1 MIQRSRRTADLY
13 WMAALLLLIVLL
25 QGTLLSR
32 IRFLGAHPNLL
43 LTVVV
48 CLSALRS
55 VSDGLL
61 WGFVGGLGIDLVA
74 GMPLGTSSL
83 ALMPTTFLVGIGRSS
98 IFANNLAL
106 PMLLVIL
113 ATPVHGWIILLTQMV
128 RGVPVD
134 WGATTLRVIAPE
146 MALNALLTALAYPIL
161 RWGVTQ
167 LSAPSM
173 EW

>member
-13 WMAALLLLIVLL
+13 WMAALLMVIVLL
-25 QGTLLSR
+25 QGTVLSR
-32 IRFLGAHPNLL
+32 IRFFGAHPDLL

-48 CLSALRS
+48 CVSVLRS
-55 VSDGLL
+55 VNEGLL
-61 WGFVGGLGIDLVA
+61 WGFAGGLGIDLLA
-74 GMPLGTSSL
+74 SMPLGTSSL
-83 ALMPTTFLVGIGRSS
+83 ALMPTTFLAGIGRST

-106 PMLLVIL
+106 PMLLVAL
-113 ATPVHGWIILLTQMV
+113 ATPIHGWIVLFTQMA

-146 MALNALLTALAYPIL
+146 LALNVLLTALAYPLL
-161 RWGVTQ
+161 RWATTQ
-167 LSAPSM
+167 FPASAR